1 MLLGIRNGRMI
12 DESYLQKMVMVG
24 GGLLQVK
31 LYGNR
36 MICVDLGWIL
46 LGSASIMLV
55 SAYIIA
61 LIEGGSI

>member
-1 MLLGIRNGRMI
+1 
-12 DESYLQKMVMVG
+12 MVG

-31 LYGNR
+31 LNGNR

-61 LIEGGSI
+61 LNEGGSI